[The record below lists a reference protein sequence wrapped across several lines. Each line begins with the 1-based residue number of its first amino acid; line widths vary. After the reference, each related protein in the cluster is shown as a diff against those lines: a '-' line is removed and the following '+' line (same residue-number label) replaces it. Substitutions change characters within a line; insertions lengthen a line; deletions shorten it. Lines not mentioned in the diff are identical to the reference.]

1 MYYLKPGVS
10 LGGLKTQTLM
20 GANIVAGVFERH
32 GYDCVI
38 TSANDGEHAG
48 HPVAGESAD
57 PHYTGRALD
66 FRFNAA
72 SLIPA
77 EERPK
82 IYDDVKRALG
92 ENYYTQLE
100 GEGTDIAHI
109 HAQYMGP
116 A

>member
-1 MYYLKPGVS
+1 MLYLKPGVS
-10 LGGLKTQTLM
+10 LGELKPQTLL
-20 GANIVAGVFERH
+20 GAIIVAGVFERH
-32 GYDCVI
+32 GYDATI
-38 TSANDGEHAG
+38 TSANDGEHGG

-66 FRFNAA
+66 VRFNAA

-92 ENYYTQLE
+92 ENYYTQHEKE
-100 GEGTDIAHI
+100 GVPEEHVHMEYRGVA
-109 HAQYMGP
+109 
-116 A
+116 

>member
-1 MYYLKPGVS
+1 MIYLKPGVS
-10 LGGLKTQTLM
+10 LGELKPQTLL
-20 GANIVAGVFERH
+20 GAIIAAGVFERH
-32 GYDCVI
+32 GYDMVI

-48 HPVAGESAD
+48 HPVAGEAAD

-92 ENYYTQLE
+92 ENYYTKHE
-100 GEGTDIAHI
+100 KEGTVEEHI
-109 HAQYMGP
+109 HMQHMGP